1 MLLQATVRAEQTV
14 LSAGV
19 ESQEGMAHPYRAS
32 SDQAEPLLPT
42 SPPHPCTSSGLGPL
56 WPLGPVQDRQPRAC
70 GQGHRTVLQVPLGEG
85 PLLAVPAT
93 VLVLGSRSHD
103 YTPVPPPMQC
113 PPPTRAQVP
122 PKVPLLYST
131 LARAAQLLTRQKGIA
146 TGGWGRKRH
155 RLDARLCL
163 GGQALST
170 RRGPMPAPTAA
181 D

>member
-1 MLLQATVRAEQTV
+1 MLLQATVRAEQTA

-42 SPPHPCTSSGLGPL
+42 CPSHSCTLSGTLRSLGQA
-56 WPLGPVQDRQPRAC
+56 G
-70 GQGHRTVLQVPLGEG
+70 GQGHCTVLQILLEEG
-85 PLLAVPAT
+85 PLLAVPAM
-93 VLVLGSRSHD
+93 VLVLGSMSHD
-103 YTPVPPPMQC
+103 YTPVPPPMPC
-113 PPPTRAQVP
+113 PPPTQAQVP

-155 RLDARLCL
+155 RLDARLSL

-170 RRGPMPAPTAA
+170 RRGHMPAATAA